1 MPDPAPLRI
10 LLALALGLCA
20 CKDQALYDLDA
31 SDAGAVY
38 DIAPPLD
45 ATVSILAPAP
55 GGTFAAGGTV
65 SFSIAVEGFTLVA
78 PVDNPINERGRG
90 HWRVSLDSA
99 AGAELAR
106 GADTSFDVTLPADL
120 SGEHELVVSLREK
133 NGDHTGIEAR
143 VAAVVVGGVGG
154 GSDAGGS
161 DAAGS
166 ADTSDASGSG
176 ADAGP

>member
-10 LLALALGLCA
+10 LLALVLGLCA
-20 CKDQALYDLDA
+20 CKDQALYDPDA

-45 ATVSILAPAP
+45 ATISILAPAP
-55 GGTFAAGGTV
+55 GGTFAAGGAV
-65 SFSIAVEGFTLVA
+65 GFSIAVEGFTLVA

-106 GADTSFDVTLPADL
+106 GADTTFDVTLPADL

-143 VAAVVVGGVGG
+143 VAAVVVGGA
-154 GSDAGGS
+154 SDAGGS